1 MPPLRGWGLLTR
13 RYLWRAAARLIPW
26 LGAMGYR
33 TSPLRGWTERSGS
46 TPSHGW
52 RHGLQDVARFAGF
65 MTDFPICEM
74 VRNRP
79 WDAYENSRSP
89 RSAEIQ

>member
-1 MPPLRGWGLLTR
+1 MSLREGTPDAAPTGLGPIG
-13 RYLWRAAARLIPW
+13 RAAIPW

-65 MTDFPICEM
+65 MTNFPI
-74 VRNRP
+74 VRVEPPVGRL
-79 WDAYENSRSP
+79 
-89 RSAEIQ
+89 